1 MKIKFFEIL
10 TAYTRYI
17 APLMKG
23 HNNLEVDYIHYEY
36 SIDISNNQMDWAL
49 QLVFENMMNIY
60 LESGFS
66 MSRKIKKK
74 EMTSRKS
81 KYIFIYKN
89 SEPLGF
95 IHYQLTETNDP
106 EVPMCIYCYELQ
118 IHSRYQRKGFGKLLM
133 HLLEQYTIKK
143 YHRNNIALTVQ
154 SKNHLGIE
162 FYKSL
167 GYNYHIKAESFIV
180 MIKKVDVECH
190 LCLLKD

>member
-1 MKIKFFEIL
+1 MK
-10 TAYTRYI
+10 T
-17 APLMKG
+17 
-23 HNNLEVDYIHYEY
+23 HNDLGVDYIHYEY
-36 SIDISNNQMDWAL
+36 SIDVSHNELNWAI
-49 QLVFENMMNIY
+49 QLVFDNMVNIY

-95 IHYQLTETNDP
+95 IHYQLTDIDDP
-106 EVPMCIYCYELQ
+106 EVPMCVYCYELQ
-118 IHSRYQRKGFGKLLM
+118 IHSRHQRKGFGRLLM

-143 YHRNNIALTVQ
+143 YHRYSIALTVQ

-167 GYNYHIKAESFIV
+167 GYILHIKAESFLV

-190 LCLLKD
+190 LCLLGD